1 MIRGGPNS
9 SNGLSESVSTM
20 IMCAR
25 AAPYC
30 GLIIKWC
37 INACIGKTTRVPSH
51 FLSHVDAGAEDWS
64 PPYERDD
71 FVQHIWASGG
81 ATFLSIFFIFFLNV
95 KAFFFIATFLSTI
108 VKSVPTAKSSYSS
121 PDTRLVNP
129 QKWFWFGWAVSPYDQ
144 FLTLTHRHL
153 RNLTPL
159 FIIYLI
165 YLCIRE
171 LVWL

>member
-81 ATFLSIFFIFFLNV
+81 ATFLSI
-95 KAFFFIATFLSTI
+95 I
-108 VKSVPTAKSSYSS
+108 VKSVPTAKSSHSS